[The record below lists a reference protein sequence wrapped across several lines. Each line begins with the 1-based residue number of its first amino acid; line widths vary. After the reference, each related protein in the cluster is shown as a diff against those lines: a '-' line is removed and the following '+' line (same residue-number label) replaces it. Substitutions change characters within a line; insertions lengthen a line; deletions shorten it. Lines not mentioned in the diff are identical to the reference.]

1 MKGKRKEKKRIVV
14 EKREIILSFFY
25 FSTEWDTYI
34 WSQKK
39 VAKNREEFQIFKGG
53 GDIFWVAIIYT
64 HTARQVTMWRQ

>member
-53 GDIFWVAIIYT
+53 GIFSGWP
-64 HTARQVTMWRQ
+64 